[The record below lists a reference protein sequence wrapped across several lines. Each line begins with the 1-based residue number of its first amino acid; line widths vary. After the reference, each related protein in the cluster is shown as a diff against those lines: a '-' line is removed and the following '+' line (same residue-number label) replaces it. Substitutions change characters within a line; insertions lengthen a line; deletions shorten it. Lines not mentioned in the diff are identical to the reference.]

1 MRPLPGRWTML
12 GPGGS
17 PLAPMPGPGGA
28 PLTTEQCLLGLRQAV
43 LGSTPDGRQPLGE
56 LGDAAPA
63 TRRRR
68 SEEERERVRLAGLS
82 KEQVVEEL
90 LAVKNAE
97 KKAKRRKKQQSSES
111 ACELLRRLGDL
122 GTPIIRAAPPR
133 SASAEDKASYAR
145 MKTLTAD
152 FFRMR
157 KDEGL
162 AARDGTNEGCRW
174 NAVKV
179 DITAFVDFVAGG
191 IIGHEFEMRG
201 IERVKAAPIEIIRE
215 QVFHPSAFS
224 DGGLDCIGRCI
235 KMPRGRGMARGMVPS
250 STCVSDT
257 RVALIKH
264 LSQFFDLHVDRY
276 GWRYTKLKSML
287 VPLLKHW
294 RAHEKFG
301 NEPMDLKAWID
312 GAPTMKLK
320 SRVAFLL
327 HFIDPRLH
335 PGIHTFPQSRD
346 WHHLVAEY
354 FGSED
359 AASLRSNFEALIA
372 ELRQLGEHGLTYEL
386 DDGSSVTV
394 LFNVIHCPDM
404 KARWALAKRCE
415 VAPDSDDEEGLAEE
429 EHGSLPESRPVGGGI
444 TQSTWP
450 CDLGPLHE
458 SNRARGPGG
467 GCRACRA
474 ERAAAGTPCLPG
486 RLVAS
491 ESDLHFW
498 VDQPAADGFK
508 LRACMHCDPFDE
520 SDGRREF
527 AAERDARLAR
537 MTTESAN
544 PNLSPLHRVPPLLA
558 NKAARVREVHARLPH
573 LAVTVLEKK
582 KVDELNA
589 MMGAHCSAEIKHS
602 FWTPKWVI
610 N

>member
-1 MRPLPGRWTML
+1 
-12 GPGGS
+12 
-17 PLAPMPGPGGA
+17 
-28 PLTTEQCLLGLRQAV
+28 
-43 LGSTPDGRQPLGE
+43 
-56 LGDAAPA
+56 
-63 TRRRR
+63 
-68 SEEERERVRLAGLS
+68 
-82 KEQVVEEL
+82 
-90 LAVKNAE
+90 
-97 KKAKRRKKQQSSES
+97 
-111 ACELLRRLGDL
+111 
-122 GTPIIRAAPPR
+122 
-133 SASAEDKASYAR
+133 
-145 MKTLTAD
+145 
-152 FFRMR
+152 
-157 KDEGL
+157 
-162 AARDGTNEGCRW
+162 
-174 NAVKV
+174 
-179 DITAFVDFVAGG
+179 
-191 IIGHEFEMRG
+191 
-201 IERVKAAPIEIIRE
+201 
-215 QVFHPSAFS
+215 
-224 DGGLDCIGRCI
+224 
-235 KMPRGRGMARGMVPS
+235 MAQGMVPS
-250 STCVSDT
+250 SMCVSDT

-335 PGIHTFPQSRD
+335 PGINTFPQSRD

-359 AASLRSNFEALIA
+359 AASLRSNFEALIE

-394 LFNVIHCPDM
+394 LFDVIHCPDM

-544 PNLSPLHRVPPLLA
+544 PNLPPLHRVPPLLA
-558 NKAARVREVHARLPH
+558 NKAAHVREVHARLPH

-589 MMGAHCSAEIKHS
+589 MMGAHCQGLVMASDERLPGDVVASLDAAAVVKQLELHNVRHDANDDASCRAMLEQRLVDVIVLRQVQFALEWPGIPSTALLSGCFQVGDLLHLEVGPGQSRENDEIERWVSRAHRRDARVTRARHACVTSA
-602 FWTPKWVI
+602 PR
-610 N
+610 